1 MEYENKIKKQLINGL
16 RELRRHISGKQKTG
30 DKNKRG
36 EDEVITLKK
45 QIEFIL
51 GATKTGLD
59 IIDSKFNIRYID
71 SEWEKVYGDPTGKK
85 CYEYFMDRN
94 EVCLNCGI
102 PEALKTKKTVVTEEI
117 LFKESNR
124 PIQVTTIP
132 FQDSKGEW
140 LVAEVNVDITE
151 RKRAKEALKKSYD
164 EMEMRVQERTA
175 ELTKSNQD
183 LQTEIAERKEVEKAL
198 KASEEKY
205 RNLYDNAPDMYH
217 SLDSN
222 GIIIDCNE
230 TESRKLG
237 YKKEEIIGRPLTD
250 FFTEESKRL
259 FEEDFPRLNYE
270 KVQLNL
276 EREFIRKDGTAF
288 LASLNVYSEFDE
300 SGRLVSTRT
309 MARDITEHKRA
320 EETIRESEKKYR
332 SLFENSRDVIY
343 ITTRE
348 GRFIDVNQSAL
359 ETFGYSR
366 EEMVGMDVL
375 KIYINPEDRIR
386 FQREMEQWGSV
397 RDYEIK
403 FRKKNGTEMF
413 CLMTST
419 LQRDKDG
426 NILGYQGIIRDV
438 TEKRKME
445 DEILRVQKLES
456 IGILAGGIAHDFNNI
471 LTAIMGNISLSAM
484 YVKPGD
490 EVFKRLKEAEKASL
504 YARDLTQQLLTF
516 SKGGTP
522 VKKTISIGDLIKES
536 VGFALRGSKTKC
548 EYIMQDDIW
557 PVEVDE
563 GQMNQVINNLAINAD
578 QSMPEGGMVKVCVE
592 NIVVSEKDC
601 LSVQHGKYV
610 KITIE
615 DDGIGISKE
624 HLKKIF
630 DPYFTTK
637 QKGSGLGLAITYS
650 IIMKHDGYI
659 TVESELETGTKFSIY
674 LPVSQ
679 KQVPEKESAREIPVF
694 GSGKVLLMDDE
705 EIIRDV
711 AGGMLKQIGYD
722 VEFARN
728 GAEAIELY
736 KNAKESSC
744 PFSAVIMDLTIPGGM
759 GGREALQRLLK
770 IDPEIKAIVTSGYSN
785 DPVMADF
792 REYGFCDIIA
802 KPYRIMDLSKVLHRV
817 ITGESENNA
826 Y

>member
-1 MEYENKIKKQLINGL
+1 MEYENKTKKQLINEL
-16 RELRRHISGKQKTG
+16 RELRQHISEKEKSS
-30 DKNKRG
+30 DKNKRE

-51 GATKTGLD
+51 GVTKTGLD

-71 SEWEKVYGDPTGKK
+71 SEWKKVYGDPTGKK
-85 CYEYFMDRN
+85 CYEYFMHLN
-94 EVCLNCGI
+94 EVCPNCGI

-117 LFKESNR
+117 LVKENNR

-151 RKRAKEALKKSYD
+151 RKRTEEALKKSYD

-175 ELTKSNQD
+175 ELIKSNQD
-183 LQTEIAERKEVEKAL
+183 LQTEISERKEVEKAL

-205 RNLYDNAPDMYH
+205 RDLYDNAPDMYH

-230 TESRKLG
+230 TEARKLG
-237 YKKEEIIGRPLTD
+237 YKKEEMIGRPLTD

-309 MARDITEHKRA
+309 MARDITEHKLA
-320 EETIRESEKKYR
+320 EEAMRESEEKYR

-348 GRFIDVNQSAL
+348 GRFIDVNRSAL

-386 FQREMEQWGSV
+386 FQREIEQWGSV

-403 FRKKNGTEMF
+403 FRKKNGTEML

-445 DEILRVQKLES
+445 DELLRVQKLES

-471 LTAIMGNISLSAM
+471 LTAILGNISLSAM

-516 SKGGTP
+516 SKGGIP
-522 VKKTISIGDLIKES
+522 VKKTISIGNLIKES
-536 VGFALRGSKTKC
+536 VSFALRGSKTKC
-548 EYIMQDDIW
+548 EYIMQDDIC

-563 GQMNQVINNLAINAD
+563 GQMNQVINNLVINAD

-615 DDGIGISKE
+615 DEGIGISKE

-659 TVESELETGTKFSIY
+659 TVESEFETGTKFSIY

-679 KQVPEKESAREIPVF
+679 KQVPEEESARERPVF

-722 VEFARN
+722 VEFAQN

-759 GGREALQRLLK
+759 GGRGALKRLLK

-792 REYGFCDIIA
+792 REYGFRDIIA

-817 ITGESENNA
+817 ITGESEK
-826 Y
+826 